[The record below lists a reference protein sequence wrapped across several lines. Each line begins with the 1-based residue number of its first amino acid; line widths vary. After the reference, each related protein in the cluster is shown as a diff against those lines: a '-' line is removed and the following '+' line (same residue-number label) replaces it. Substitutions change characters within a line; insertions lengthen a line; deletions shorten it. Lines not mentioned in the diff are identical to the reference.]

1 MFAGTMIGVT
11 LTFASLGGFLT
22 PILTGF
28 ITDGNV
34 IPPCS
39 KDHRVA
45 ESTLAIQNATHFSAH
60 SRRLADRVPH
70 HRGTLLGVQHALRL
84 PDGGRGSAVGDGQ
97 AGRRGGARQSR
108 AFR

>member
-11 LTFASLGGFLT
+11 LTFANVGGFLT

-28 ITDGNV
+28 LTDGNV
-34 IPPCS
+34 MFRRSSRCGIDTRDP
-39 KDHRVA
+39 KRHF
-45 ESTLAIQNATHFSAH
+45 FSAH
-60 SRRLADRVPH
+60 ARRLADRIPH
-70 HRGTLLGVQHALRL
+70 QRGILLGVQHALRL

-108 AFR
+108 APR